1 MDKKE
6 FWEQTLQKLEK
17 LEKNPVKQPVKK
29 DYDVRR
35 QRKAFEETK
44 IREKLDRLVESI
56 KEEQLQIKQLT
67 EQLNILKNEPIYKEH
82 ENQMS
87 ALSASSRGIREHLD
101 KQNELKKK
109 RNAFRKV
116 LGQYKSMAI
125 LSEDINQLEQDISR
139 GRCKSLNEERKLIQR
154 ITQLKKM
161 KAAVQEYEDNE
172 NQISSLNKDP
182 EYVQQQQVKNAQ
194 SAELDMIK
202 KKKQEVDVNISTV
215 KDSLDKAWT
224 SLKDKWERKNELHA
238 QVDACSKE
246 AKQIAIEYRQKEG
259 EYSRYQ
265 QNLLKANEQVQRERR
280 RKDREAKEVAER
292 KMYQEAVENATQVS
306 RQDDLFQGRRQQ
318 EAAQKQKQRD
328 DAAKRNRDR
337 AAASSSN
344 TDGGGGQDRPPS
356 SRKKKKKKDEPEQ
369 AVKKSQMVDVIIPF
383 YRELTQLRACKGYL
397 QSFIPK
403 PSTNSNPPRGKK
415 KRRKPRGAL
424 KHNLNWLQAFSECGC
439 SKLLVNRR
447 ENVEEAF
454 NELSERLD
462 ALEAKS
468 EAAKEELKP
477 PPKEEEA
484 EKNETGST
492 DVAENKPEPTA
503 SEDAEKA
510 ADESVPAANRE

>member
-35 QRKAFEETK
+35 QRKIFEETK

-56 KEEQLQIKQLT
+56 KEEQSQIKQLT
-67 EQLNILKNEPIYKEH
+67 EQLNLLKNEPIYKEH

-87 ALSASSRGIREHLD
+87 AISASSRGIREHLE

-109 RNAFRKV
+109 RNAYRKV

-125 LSEDINQLEQDISR
+125 LSEDINKLEQDISR
-139 GRCKSLNEERKLIQR
+139 GRCKNLTEERKLIQR
-154 ITQLKKM
+154 INQLKKM
-161 KAAVQEYEDNE
+161 KASVQEYEDNE
-172 NQISSLNKDP
+172 NLISNLNKDP
-182 EYVQQQQVKNAQ
+182 EYVQQQQVKNQQ
-194 SAELDMIK
+194 SAEMDKIK
-202 KKKQEVDVNISTV
+202 KKKEEVDVNISTV
-215 KDSLDKAWT
+215 KGDLDKAWT
-224 SLKDKWERKNELHA
+224 ALKDKYEKKNELHA
-238 QVDACSKE
+238 QVDACSRE

-265 QNLLKANEQVQRERR
+265 QNLLKAHEQVQREKR

-292 KMYQEAVENATQVS
+292 KMYQDAVESATKVS
-306 RQDDLFQGRRQQ
+306 KQETLVQGRRQQ
-318 EAAQKQKQRD
+318 EAAQKQKQREE
-328 DAAKRNRDR
+328 AAKRNRAAGDSR
-337 AAASSSN
+337 AS
-344 TDGGGGQDRPPS
+344 GGGQDSKPNIR
-356 SRKKKKKKDEPEQ
+356 KKKKKDEPEKV
-369 AVKKSQMVDVIIPF
+369 AKKSQMVDVIIPF

-403 PSTNSNPPRGKK
+403 PSTNSKPPRGKK

-454 NELSERLD
+454 NEISEKLG

-468 EAAKEELKP
+468 QAAKEDLETP
-477 PPKEEEA
+477 REEEVQ
-484 EKNETGST
+484 KKETSST
-492 DVAENKPEPTA
+492 DAVAETKPEP
-503 SEDAEKA
+503 SESEKVEKA
-510 ADESVPAANRE
+510 ADESVPAAN

>member
-35 QRKAFEETK
+35 QRKIFEETK

-56 KEEQLQIKQLT
+56 KDEQLQIKQLT
-67 EQLNILKNEPIYKEH
+67 EQLNVLKNEPIYKEH

-87 ALSASSRGIREHLD
+87 AISASSRGIREHLE
-101 KQNELKKK
+101 KQNDLKKK
-109 RNAFRKV
+109 RSAFRKV

-125 LSEDINQLEQDISR
+125 LSEDINKLEQDISR
-139 GRCKSLNEERKLIQR
+139 GRCKNLNEERKLIQR
-154 ITQLKKM
+154 INQLKKM

-172 NQISSLNKDP
+172 NLISNLNKDP

-194 SAELDMIK
+194 SAEMDKIK
-202 KKKQEVDVNISTV
+202 KKKEEVDVNISSV
-215 KDSLDKAWT
+215 KGDLDKAWT
-224 SLKDKWERKNELHA
+224 ALKDKYEKKNELHA
-238 QVDACSKE
+238 QVDACSRE

-265 QNLLKANEQVQRERR
+265 QNLLKAHEQVQRERR
-280 RKDREAKEVAER
+280 RKDREAKEIAER
-292 KMYQEAVENATQVS
+292 KMYQDAVESATQVS
-306 RQDDLFQGRRQQ
+306 KQETLVQGRRQQ
-318 EAAQKQKQRD
+318 EAAQKQKQRE
-328 DAAKRNRDR
+328 DAAKRNRAGGDNR
-337 AAASSSN
+337 
-344 TDGGGGQDRPPS
+344 TGGGSGQASQPNI
-356 SRKKKKKKDEPEQ
+356 RKKKKKEEPEKV
-369 AVKKSQMVDVIIPF
+369 AKKSQMVDVIIPF

-403 PSTNSNPPRGKK
+403 PSTNSKPPRGKK

-454 NELSERLD
+454 NELSERLG

-468 EAAKEELKP
+468 QAAKEGLETP
-477 PPKEEEA
+477 PEEEVQR
-484 EKNETGST
+484 KETSST
-492 DVAENKPEPTA
+492 DAVLKLNPNRV
-503 SEDAEKA
+503 KA
-510 ADESVPAANRE
+510 RK